1 MPLIPLDAAAAR
13 LGVPRTTIEDWVQ
26 RGLLT
31 LHDQAVMAHVLSSD
45 LGKSNVVP
53 CVEEEQ
59 LFDVAESMG
68 WLELS
73 AEHWDGDGED

>member
-1 MPLIPLDAAAAR
+1 MSLLPLDEAAAR
-13 LGVPRTTIEDWVQ
+13 LGVPRTTVEDWVQ

-31 LHDQAVMAHVLSSD
+31 AHDQPVRAD
-45 LGKSNVVP
+45 VVSGGP
-53 CVEEEQ
+53 GQSKIPYVEEEQ

-73 AEHWDGDGED
+73 AGRWDGDEEE